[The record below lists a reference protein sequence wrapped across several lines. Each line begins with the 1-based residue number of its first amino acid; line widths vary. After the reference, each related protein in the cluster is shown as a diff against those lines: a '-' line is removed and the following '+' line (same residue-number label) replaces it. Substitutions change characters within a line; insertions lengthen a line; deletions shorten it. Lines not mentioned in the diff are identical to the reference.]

1 MAGTKAMNTE
11 RPKPRNRRPPPPRRQ
26 SLTARFNLRLQPAEL
41 DLIRD
46 DADAAG
52 LSLSETVRRRYLGLP
67 IASRID
73 SNAVRELRRQGGL
86 LKHALG
92 SAYSEE
98 RHKILPILD
107 RIRGLLDEITL

>member
-1 MAGTKAMNTE
+1 MADTKAMSTV
-11 RPKPRNRRPPPPRRQ
+11 RPKPRNPRPPPPRRQ
-26 SLTARFNLRLQPAEL
+26 SLTARLNLRLRPAEL
-41 DLIRD
+41 DLICG

-86 LKHALG
+86 LKYALG
-92 SAYSEE
+92 SANSNE
-98 RHKILPILD
+98 RHKIVSILE
-107 RIRGLLDEITL
+107 RIRDLLDEIAL